1 MHRISLL
8 TLLVLSAV
16 NAYLIFSRDWDP
28 IDAWL
33 FVGGSAIALTLTV
46 LLSLVSKARPRE
58 RKALLRE
65 MAMTAKAE
73 LAAFLKR
80 ICFWR

>member
-8 TLLVLSAV
+8 TLLVLERSQRLSDLQQRLGSDRRLA
-16 NAYLIFSRDWDP
+16 LR
-28 IDAWL
+28 
-33 FVGGSAIALTLTV
+33 GGSAIALTLTV

-65 MAMTAKAE
+65 MAKTANAY

>member
-16 NAYLIFSRDWDP
+16 NAYLIFRRDWAP
-28 IDAWL
+28 MDAWL

-65 MAMTAKAE
+65 MAKTANAD
-73 LAAFLKR
+73 LVAFLKLLR
-80 ICFWR
+80 FWR

>member
-16 NAYLIFSRDWDP
+16 NAYLIFRRDWDP
-28 IDAWL
+28 MDAWL

-65 MAMTAKAE
+65 MAKTANAD
-73 LAAFLKR
+73 LVAFLKLLR
-80 ICFWR
+80 FWR